1 MVPGHIN
8 LINYCFAIFNTVINI
23 RDIQIREEINCASYK
38 YVNIAHYT
46 GRKME
51 FFCLPAVFCDP
62 PKHAKMRFQTGL
74 RPRPRCMGS
83 SRHSPDPL
91 IGWGGDNPPQITPH
105 SAPSALRSSRLR
117 RSPLVPP
124 AQAWCPRCFNAG
136 YDLEAIDNNESRKK
150 TKHNPHAMI

>member
-91 IGWGGDNPPQITPH
+91 VGWGGDNPPQITPH

-117 RSPLVPP
+117 RSPLVPLPKPGAP
-124 AQAWCPRCFNAG
+124 AALMLATTLKRLTTTNRERRPNTILTQ
-136 YDLEAIDNNESRKK
+136 
-150 TKHNPHAMI
+150 